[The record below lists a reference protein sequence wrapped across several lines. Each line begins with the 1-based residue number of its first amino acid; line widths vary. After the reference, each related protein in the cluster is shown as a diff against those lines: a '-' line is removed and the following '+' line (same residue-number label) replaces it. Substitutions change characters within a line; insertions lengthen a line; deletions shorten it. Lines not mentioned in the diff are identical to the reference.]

1 MGSGPEIYGQRKLA
15 IVPLSLRMG
24 TALLV
29 SPARLSKI
37 LDRAE
42 SSRGEYGGNKRLEKC
57 I

>member
-1 MGSGPEIYGQRKLA
+1 MGSRPEIYGQRKLA